1 MKKEYI
7 EIKGAVDTVIY
18 QNEENGYTVLKLKT
32 SEGGTATAVGCLPFV
47 VSGEQLVLRGSWV
60 THPAH
65 GTQFKVEQSERMMPV
80 SAKEIYAYLSSGVI
94 KGVGPSTAR
103 QIVERFGEDTLRIIE
118 EEPEE
123 LTVIKG
129 ISKKRAIEISQS
141 YIRQTSLRRLM
152 EFFTENELSL
162 RYAMRVYKVYGDHA
176 QAALIDNPYLIVDEY
191 FGADFSEADRL
202 AMKIGFRPDSRERI
216 EAALLYVL
224 AHNAENGH
232 SFIPVEKLVE
242 AVSRLIG
249 VEEDICGRGVRSLT
263 EYGSIVYEEIAGRN
277 ACYLKK
283 LHSAETYIARRL
295 LKLSTAVKFSSFEPD
310 KLIDRSERELG
321 IILAEGQREA
331 VRTAA
336 VCGVMALT
344 GGPGTGKTTTVK
356 AILSLYDKMGL
367 KTALA
372 APTGR
377 AAKRMSELCG
387 REASTIHRLL
397 EVGYDP
403 NTGELIFSRDE
414 NDPLDA
420 DAVILDESSMVD
432 IILMQALLS
441 AMKPNCRLVMVGDAD
456 QLPSVGPGNLFG
468 DVIKS
473 GAVRTVR
480 LTEIFRQAE
489 ESLIVKNA
497 HLINK
502 GITPDL
508 TERKGDFFFLARS
521 DGERAV
527 ETIEE
532 LCSTRLP
539 KNMGIDASQIQVL
552 SPTRHYITGTN
563 SLNKRL
569 QQVLNPPSAEKGEK
583 VYGEFTFR
591 LGDRVMQIKNNYDI
605 IWKKDSGEIG
615 TGIFNGDVG
624 QITELDTKEQI
635 LTIEFDDKRA
645 VYTFDMLS
653 EIEPAYAITVH
664 KSQGSEYRAVI
675 LSLMKGAPTLLSR
688 AVLYTAVTRARELL
702 IIVGDG
708 DMLRHMVE
716 NDKPQRRYSGLKARL
731 ERGY

>member
-18 QNEENGYTVLKLKT
+18 QNEENGYTVLKLQT
-32 SEGGTATAVGCLPFV
+32 NEGGTTTVVGCLPFV
-47 VSGEQLVLRGSWV
+47 VSGEQLVLRGFWA
-60 THPAH
+60 THPVH
-65 GTQFKVEQSERMMPV
+65 GTQFRAEQTDRMMPA
-80 SAKEIYAYLSSGVI
+80 SAKEIYGYLSSGII
-94 KGVGPSTAR
+94 KGVGPATAR
-103 QIVERFGEDTLRIIE
+103 QIVEKFGEDSLRIIE
-118 EEPEE
+118 EEPEK
-123 LTVIKG
+123 LVTIRG
-129 ISKKRAIEISQS
+129 ISKKRANDISRA
-141 YIRQTSLRRLM
+141 YIQQTSLRRLM

-162 RYAMRVYKVYGDHA
+162 KYVMKIYKVYGEHA
-176 QAALIDNPYLIVDEY
+176 QAALIDNPYMIVDEY
-191 FGADFSEADRL
+191 FGAEFTEADRL
-202 AMKIGFRPDSRERI
+202 AMKIGFRPDSKERI

-224 AHNAENGH
+224 AHNSENGH
-232 SFIPVEKLVE
+232 SFIPEEKLV
-242 AVSRLIG
+242 AVVSRLTR
-249 VEEDICGRGVRSLT
+249 VEKDICSRALRSLI
-263 EYGSIVYEEIAGRN
+263 ENGSVIYEEIAGRN

-283 LHSAETYIARRL
+283 LHYAETYIAERL
-295 LKLSTAVKFSSFEPD
+295 LTLSTVEKFASYEPE
-310 KLIDRSERELG
+310 KLIDRTERELG

-331 VRTAA
+331 VRMAA

-344 GGPGTGKTTTVK
+344 GGPGTGKTTTVR
-356 AILSLYDKMGL
+356 AILSLFDKMGL

-397 EVGYDP
+397 EAGYDP
-403 NTGELIFSRDE
+403 NTGEHVFNRGE
-414 NDPLDA
+414 NDPLDV

-441 AMKPNCRLVMVGDAD
+441 AMRPNCRLVMVGDAD

-508 TERKGDFFFLARS
+508 SARNGDFFFLARY
-521 DGERAV
+521 DGERVV

-532 LCSTRLP
+532 LCSIRLP
-539 KNMGIDASQIQVL
+539 RNMGIDPSQIQVL
-552 SPTRHYITGTN
+552 SPTRLYVTGTSN
-563 SLNKRL
+563 LNKRL
-569 QQVLNPPSAEKGEK
+569 QQALNPPSAEKSEK
-583 VYGEFTFR
+583 VYGEFIFR

-605 IWKKDSGEIG
+605 IWKKINGEIG

-624 QITELDTKEQI
+624 QIVELDTKEQI
-635 LTIEFDDKRA
+635 LTIEFDDRQA
-645 VYTFDMLS
+645 TYTFDMLP
-653 EIEPAYAITVH
+653 EIEPAYAMTIH

-675 LSLMKGAPTLLSR
+675 LSLMKGAYAMSR
-688 AVLYTAVTRARELL
+688 AILYTAVTRARELL
-702 IIVGDG
+702 IVVGDG
-708 DMLRHMVE
+708 DVVRRMVE
-716 NDKPQRRYSGLKARL
+716 NDRPQRRYSGLRARL
-731 ERGY
+731 ERG